1 MDKTLR
7 TVIIIC
13 ICVVTFSVF
22 YHFVIFLPKEKEA
35 VRKAE
40 QAERERKE
48 LKVLQNKLDYDACRR
63 GVEIAYGSNR
73 ESTCKCLGKRPD
85 CSLPRSMYERW
96 DRFRKEGN
104 EQCYKVHLQSR

>member
-7 TVIIIC
+7 AVIIIC
-13 ICVVTFSVF
+13 LCVITFSVF
-22 YHFVIFLPKEKEA
+22 YYLVIFLPKNREA

-40 QAERERKE
+40 QAEKVRKE
-48 LKVLQNKLDYDACRR
+48 LKESQSKLDYDACRR

-73 ESTCKCLGKRPD
+73 ESTCKRLRKGPD

-104 EQCYKVHLQSR
+104 EQCYKVYLQSR